1 MINNLKFAVKMKISL
16 LFLRLISTVG
26 DVFANESIHAV
37 MRQNGKINVVF
48 GVILIV
54 FIGLVV
60 YLIQIDKK
68 IKKLENKINH
78 E

>member
-16 LFLRLISTVG
+16 LFLILIST
-26 DVFANESIHAV
+26 
-37 MRQNGKINVVF
+37 VVF

>member
-16 LFLRLISTVG
+16 LFLILISTVG